1 HPVRGR
7 ASVFLAIP
15 PQRTVLFS
23 GSFLLSLAVPPSQGR
38 RSRWTGSIWVLLE
51 RNPPKRPLVPG
62 GALPLGRESNP
73 APHKK
78 GTICHQNTLRE
89 KKNAAAASNQPVKT
103 FRLGRIKAAVWENEG
118 EQKFYSVTFARTY
131 VDEAN
136 KYHDTDSFGR
146 DDLPLVAKL
155 ADQVLSRKL
164 FANVNSLFANE
175 SKVVTLGRHLACQ
188 RGTGKGH
195 DCLAQVHSRLDQP
208 LAGTAVHRGL
218 LCWYGRIRYRGSG
231 RQL

>member
-1 HPVRGR
+1 HDLTTRALVICAFLAVDGMIIVDFAPVSFSRHAQRHWHDLQPTPGRPFHPVRGR

-155 ADQVLSRKL
+155 
-164 FANVNSLFANE
+164 
-175 SKVVTLGRHLACQ
+175 
-188 RGTGKGH
+188 
-195 DCLAQVHSRLDQP
+195 
-208 LAGTAVHRGL
+208 
-218 LCWYGRIRYRGSG
+218 
-231 RQL
+231 